1 MVEKSRQ
8 GRENSLEESGQKSG
22 ECNPQVKLGDG
33 STRRLAQ
40 TGTMNIETQA
50 GTYPTS
56 EAMRKACAQA
66 DKDCLEAV
74 WGEGWRLFIAQNRK
88 HYLEY
93 DAGHLATKMV
103 AVEISK
109 ADYRALEADPSRFNA
124 LVNRIDSFSA
134 NGN

>member
-1 MVEKSRQ
+1 
-8 GRENSLEESGQKSG
+8 
-22 ECNPQVKLGDG
+22 
-33 STRRLAQ
+33 
-40 TGTMNIETQA
+40 MNIETKP
-50 GTYPTS
+50 GFYPTS
-56 EAMRKACAQA
+56 EAMRKARAQA

-109 ADYRALEADPSRFNA
+109 ADYRALKEDFSRFGA
-124 LVNRIDSFSA
+124 LVNRIDPFGA